1 MRVRH
6 LFSVDVE
13 EHFQVSAFERYVD
26 RSAWPSQESRV
37 VANTHR
43 LLDLMARRGVRSTC
57 FIVGWVAERHP
68 DLVRRI
74 AGAGHEV
81 ASHSYWHRRVTTL
94 SPGEFREDVRSA
106 KAILEDI
113 AGVEVR
119 GFRAPSYSI
128 VPGLEWAFDVLI
140 EEGYRYDS
148 SMFPI
153 ARRGYGW
160 PGGPLDP
167 HWIKRPAGTLLE
179 IPMTVWE
186 VGPFKVPAAGGG
198 YFRQFPLWVTDRAF
212 VARAKAGKTG
222 MFYIHPW
229 EVDPEQPQLA
239 VDWLTR
245 IRHYRGLHRVEADL
259 DRLLGRFPFTS
270 VAEWLA
276 SDAVV

>member
-1 MRVRH
+1 MTSRH
-6 LFSVDVE
+6 LFSIDVE

-26 RSAWPSQESRV
+26 RSSWPNLESRV
-37 VANTHR
+37 VANTDR
-43 LLDLMARRGVRSTC
+43 LLELLARHEIRSTC

-94 SPGEFREDVRSA
+94 SPEEFREDIRSS

-128 VPGLEWAFDVLI
+128 VPGLDWAFDVLL

-148 SMFPI
+148 SLFPI

-160 PGGPLDP
+160 PETPLDP
-167 HWIKRPAGTLLE
+167 HWIKRPAGNLLE

-212 VARAKAGKTG
+212 EARERVGKTG

-229 EVDPEQPQLA
+229 EVDPGQPQLA

-245 IRHYRGLHRVEADL
+245 IRHYRGLDRVESDL
-259 DRLLGRFPFTS
+259 DRLFGKFAFTS

-276 SDAVV
+276 SGAVV